1 MENTSEP
8 KKRLWSMNFF
18 LLWQGQL
25 VSTLGDSIYE
35 IALTFWI
42 LYETGSP
49 GLMGALL
56 ATSLLPK
63 VLISPFAGV
72 IVDRTDRRKMI
83 LLMDFI
89 RGVCILFVGIV
100 AIFGFLE
107 IWMAF
112 VAGIIL
118 GGCAAFFNPAVT
130 STIPDIVPTSQIVQ
144 ASANVSMLRAISQI
158 IGPSSGGVLYHLV
171 GPPILFLCNGI
182 SYIISFVLTFF
193 MKIPKSTSQDQQY
206 NLWQDMKDGFS
217 YIWKM
222 KGLRDLIVLA
232 GFLNFFATISIV
244 LLAPMFK
251 NSESLGEVRY
261 GIAMAIFTLG
271 MLAGMVFTSVIRI
284 KPDNRS
290 MVLTVSGL
298 LAGIVFSTAIMIN
311 NFVVMAILL
320 FIGGIFNALVNV
332 LIESTVQL
340 TVIQEMRGKVSSI
353 KGTLTMGLAPL
364 AMFIGGLLGEFFP
377 IKSIVFSGF
386 MAMTVLFIPLF
397 FLKSFKSFIQF
408 NPEQQKIGA

>member
-25 VSTLGDSIYE
+25 VSALGDSIYE
-35 IALTFWI
+35 IALTFWV

-56 ATSLLPK
+56 ATTLLPK

-89 RGVCILFVGIV
+89 RGVCILFVGIA
-100 AIFGFLE
+100 AILGYLE

-118 GGCAAFFNPAVT
+118 GTCAAFFNPAVT
-130 STIPDIVPTSQIVQ
+130 STIPDIVPSSQIVQ
-144 ASANVSMLRAISQI
+144 ASANLSMLRAISQI
-158 IGPSSGGVLYHLV
+158 IGPSSGGLLYSLI
-171 GPPILFLCNGI
+171 GAPILFLCNGI
-182 SYIISFVLTFF
+182 SYIISFILAFF
-193 MKIPKSTSQDQQY
+193 MKVPKSTSQDQQF
-206 NLWQDMKDGFS
+206 NFWQDMKDGFR
-217 YIWKM
+217 YVWQM

-232 GFLNFFATISIV
+232 GFLNFFATVSIV

-251 NSESLGEVRY
+251 NAENLGEVKY
-261 GIAMAIFTLG
+261 GLAMAIFTLG
-271 MLAGMVFTSVIRI
+271 MLAGMIFTSVFRI
-284 KPDNRS
+284 KPDHKS

-298 LAGIVFSTAIMIN
+298 LAGIVFSIAVMMN
-311 NFVVMAILL
+311 NFIIMAILL
-320 FIGGIFNALVNV
+320 FIGGIFNAIVNV

-340 TVIQEMRGKVSSI
+340 TVSQEMRGKVSSL

-364 AMFIGGLLGEFFP
+364 AMFIGGILGEFFP
-377 IKSIVFSGF
+377 IRYIVFAGF

-397 FLKSFKSFIQF
+397 FLKSFKAFIQY

>member
-1 MENTSEP
+1 
-8 KKRLWSMNFF
+8 
-18 LLWQGQL
+18 
-25 VSTLGDSIYE
+25 
-35 IALTFWI
+35 
-42 LYETGSP
+42 
-49 GLMGALL
+49 
-56 ATSLLPK
+56 
-63 VLISPFAGV
+63 
-72 IVDRTDRRKMI
+72 
-83 LLMDFI
+83 
-89 RGVCILFVGIV
+89 
-100 AIFGFLE
+100 
-107 IWMAF
+107 
-112 VAGIIL
+112 
-118 GGCAAFFNPAVT
+118 
-130 STIPDIVPTSQIVQ
+130 
-144 ASANVSMLRAISQI
+144 
-158 IGPSSGGVLYHLV
+158 
-171 GPPILFLCNGI
+171 
-182 SYIISFVLTFF
+182 
-193 MKIPKSTSQDQQY
+193 
-206 NLWQDMKDGFS
+206 
-217 YIWKM
+217 
-222 KGLRDLIVLA
+222 
-232 GFLNFFATISIV
+232 
-244 LLAPMFK
+244 MFK

-298 LAGIVFSTAIMIN
+298 LAGIVFLTAVMMN

-353 KGTLTMGLAPL
+353 KGTLTMGLSPL

>member
-8 KKRLWSMNFF
+8 KKRLWSKNFF

-56 ATSLLPK
+56 AASMLPK

-89 RGVCILFVGIV
+89 RGVCIIFVGV
-100 AIFGFLE
+100 AAIFGFLE

-112 VAGIIL
+112 VAGITL
-118 GGCAAFFNPAVT
+118 GICAAFFNPAVT
-130 STIPDIVPTSQIVQ
+130 STIPDIVPSSQIVQ
-144 ASANVSMLRAISQI
+144 ASANLSMLRAFSQVL
-158 IGPSSGGVLYHLV
+158 GPSSGGVLYHVV

-182 SYIISFVLTFF
+182 SYIISFILALF

-206 NLWQDMKDGFS
+206 NFWEDMKDGFR

-251 NSESLGEVRY
+251 NSVNLGEVKY
-261 GIAMAIFTLG
+261 GIALAIFTLG
-271 MLAGMVFTSVIRI
+271 MLAGMIFTSVFRI
-284 KPDNRS
+284 KPENKS
-290 MVLTVSGL
+290 MVFTVSGL
-298 LAGIVFSTAIMIN
+298 LQGIVLSTAVLMNDFIL
-311 NFVVMAILL
+311 MAIWL
-320 FIGGIFNALVNV
+320 FFGGICNAIVNV

-340 TVIQEMRGKVSSI
+340 TVTQEMRGKVSSI

-377 IKSIVFSGF
+377 IKYIVFSGF
-386 MAMTVLFIPLF
+386 IAITILFIPLL
-397 FLKSFKSFIQF
+397 FLKSFKTFIQY
-408 NPEQQKIGA
+408 NPEKQKMEL

>member
-83 LLMDFI
+83 ILMDFI
-89 RGVCILFVGIV
+89 RGVCILFVGIA

-144 ASANVSMLRAISQI
+144 ASAN
-158 IGPSSGGVLYHLV
+158 
-171 GPPILFLCNGI
+171 
-182 SYIISFVLTFF
+182 
-193 MKIPKSTSQDQQY
+193 
-206 NLWQDMKDGFS
+206 
-217 YIWKM
+217 
-222 KGLRDLIVLA
+222 
-232 GFLNFFATISIV
+232 
-244 LLAPMFK
+244 
-251 NSESLGEVRY
+251 
-261 GIAMAIFTLG
+261 
-271 MLAGMVFTSVIRI
+271 
-284 KPDNRS
+284 
-290 MVLTVSGL
+290 
-298 LAGIVFSTAIMIN
+298 
-311 NFVVMAILL
+311 
-320 FIGGIFNALVNV
+320 
-332 LIESTVQL
+332 
-340 TVIQEMRGKVSSI
+340 
-353 KGTLTMGLAPL
+353 
-364 AMFIGGLLGEFFP
+364 
-377 IKSIVFSGF
+377 
-386 MAMTVLFIPLF
+386 
-397 FLKSFKSFIQF
+397 
-408 NPEQQKIGA
+408 

>member
-8 KKRLWSMNFF
+8 KKRLWTLNFF

-25 VSTLGDSIYE
+25 VSALGDSIYE

-56 ATSLLPK
+56 AASLLPK

-89 RGVCILFVGIV
+89 RGVCILFVGTA
-100 AIFGFLE
+100 AIFGYLE

-112 VAGIIL
+112 AAGIIL
-118 GGCAAFFNPAVT
+118 GICAAFFNPAVT
-130 STIPDIVPTSQIVQ
+130 STIPDLVHPSQIVQ
-144 ASANVSMLRAISQI
+144 ASANLSMLRAVSQI

-182 SYIISFVLTFF
+182 SYIISFILAFF
-193 MKIPKSTSQDQQY
+193 MKIPKSTGQDQQY
-206 NLWQDMKDGFS
+206 NFWQDMKDGFT

-251 NSESLGEVRY
+251 NSANLGEVKY

-271 MLAGMVFTSVIRI
+271 MLAGMILTSVFRI
-284 KPDNRS
+284 KPEHKS
-290 MVLTVSGL
+290 MFLMFSGL
-298 LAGIVFSTAIMIN
+298 LAGIVFSTAVMMN
-311 NFVVMAILL
+311 NFILMAILL
-320 FIGGIFNALVNV
+320 FIGGIFNAIVNV

-340 TVIQEMRGKVSSI
+340 TVTQEMRGKVSSI

-364 AMFIGGLLGEFFP
+364 AMFIGGILGEFFP
-377 IKSIVFSGF
+377 IKYIVFSGF
-386 MAMTVLFIPLF
+386 MSISVMFIPLF
-397 FLKSFKSFIQF
+397 FLKSFKTFIQY
-408 NPEQQKIGA
+408 NPEQQKVGL